1 MHPAFKRRDL
11 RTRSAV
17 PLRVAKRPII
27 RAEPAYQHHAADFI
41 PLQFSSAS
49 KLLIVQSNIALP
61 STSINQSKSWNEI
74 YILFS
79 CNLGM
84 LS

>member
-1 MHPAFKRRDL
+1 MHPAFKKRDL

-49 KLLIVQSNIALP
+49 KLLIVQ
-61 STSINQSKSWNEI
+61 
-74 YILFS
+74 
-79 CNLGM
+79 
-84 LS
+84 